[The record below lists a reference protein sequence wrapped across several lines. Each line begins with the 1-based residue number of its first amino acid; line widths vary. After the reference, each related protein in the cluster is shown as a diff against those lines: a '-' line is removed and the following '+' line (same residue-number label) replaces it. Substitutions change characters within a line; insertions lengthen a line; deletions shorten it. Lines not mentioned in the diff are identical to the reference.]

1 MMKRFSSEVKKK
13 HGARIYVFRER
24 ISVLVWVESVGVRKV
39 AGLTCPSAT
48 IVHLLFASYHTTYQY
63 FSSRTL
69 VVFIVVFARSNTNFN
84 PGILTTIHPC
94 LETSDTRKL
103 VPHVNPKTAYR

>member
-1 MMKRFSSEVKKK
+1 MMKRFSSEVKKNTEHEYMYFENAFLYLFGLK
-13 HGARIYVFRER
+13 
-24 ISVLVWVESVGVRKV
+24 VLGIRKV
-39 AGLTCPSAT
+39 AGLACPSAT

-84 PGILTTIHPC
+84 PRILTTIHPC
-94 LETSDTRKL
+94 IETSDTRKL